1 METYKIN
8 IAGYD
13 RELPICKVSDNLSIA
28 AFVMFGDVEITEAA
42 AKKLL
47 EICPPHDI
55 VLTAEAKGIP
65 LCYEMARQG
74 CRDYVVVRK
83 SVKTYVTDPIV
94 TEVKSITTL
103 KTQRLYLPSNKARR
117 MEGKRIL
124 IVDDV
129 ISTGA
134 TVEALERLTQLAGG
148 MVAGKACVLAEGNAA
163 DRKDIAYL
171 EPLPLFE
178 Q

>member
-8 IAGYD
+8 IVGHD
-13 RELPICKVSDNLSIA
+13 RELPLCRVSDTLRIA
-28 AFVMFGDVEITEAA
+28 AFVMFGDVEITQAA
-42 AKKLL
+42 AASLL
-47 EICPPHDI
+47 EKCPPHDI

-65 LCYEMARQG
+65 LCYEMAREG
-74 CRDYVVVRK
+74 CGDYVVVRK
-83 SVKTYVTDPIV
+83 SVKTYVTDPIM

-103 KTQRLYLPSNKARR
+103 KTQRLYLPSDKVSRVKGRR
-117 MEGKRIL
+117 VL

-134 TVEALERLTQLAGG
+134 TVEALEKLVLLAGG
-148 MVAGKACVLAEGNAA
+148 TVAGKACVLAEGEAA
-163 DRKDIAYL
+163 DRNDIVYL

-178 Q
+178 